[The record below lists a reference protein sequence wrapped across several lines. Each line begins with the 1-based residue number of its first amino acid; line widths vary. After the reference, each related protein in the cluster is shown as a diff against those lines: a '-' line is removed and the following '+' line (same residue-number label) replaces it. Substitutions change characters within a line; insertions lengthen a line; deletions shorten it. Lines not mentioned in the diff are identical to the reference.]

1 MRLSDRIEDEETLA
15 GDGDDGSLELVED
28 ELRLLGRVT
37 ALLEELP
44 EPRNPSEAPV
54 VRELERLREML
65 VSGSES
71 KDTVALTEQWH
82 RNTSL
87 LHQLRRSRESARVD
101 PRSPY
106 FAHLRLSE
114 DGKERDLCLGR
125 ATCIERGV
133 RIVDWRNAPISR
145 IFYGYRQ
152 GDDYEETFGGRVRTG
167 EVVARRTVRIREGT
181 LDRIEAPEGVFV
193 CDEADGRW
201 SHVEREPARL
211 AGGEASA
218 VRGHEASAADGRRLG
233 TELSGDRRRADKRL
247 PEITSLIDAAQ
258 FDLIT
263 RDASGFLVIRGAAG
277 SGKTTVA
284 LHRIAY
290 LAYDDRRYDSERTL
304 FLVFSRALARYVEHV
319 LPALGVKQ
327 VRIETWRD
335 WAAGLRRRH
344 YPALPRDQRQDT
356 PLEISRAKLHAAL
369 EHALAEQVATHPG
382 DRTPEQALDDWA
394 SVLTNEKLLARCF
407 GRAAPGLLEGRALDR
422 FVDWNRR
429 RNEEIFAWLDGD
441 REVQAELDAEDD
453 ALLLRA
459 WQLRVGPLEG
469 RLNRP
474 LRYAHVAIDEVQDFS
489 PTEIRV
495 LLDCLDDRR
504 SLTLAGDTQQHLMAA
519 SGFTSWAAFLDEL
532 GIPGAEI
539 ETLKISYRSSRE
551 IAAFAQAVLG
561 PLQED
566 EAPLAPRSGPP
577 VELFRFTDRGAT
589 VAFLADALR
598 ELAQAEP
605 LASVA
610 VLTPS
615 RAATLA
621 YFDGLERCELHR
633 LRLVADQDFT
643 FAPGVEVT
651 EVEQAKGLEFDYVVL
666 VDVDGEAYP
675 ERDDARRRLHV
686 GATRAVHQ
694 LWLTSVGTPS
704 PLVAPLVKL
713 R

>member
-1 MRLSDRIEDEETLA
+1 MTHRIVEE
-15 GDGDDGSLELVED
+15 EL
-28 ELRLLGRVT
+28 LLLGRVT

-44 EPRNPSEAPV
+44 EPSSPSETPV
-54 VRELERLREML
+54 VRELERLREVL
-65 VSGSES
+65 VSGRES
-71 KDTVALTEQWH
+71 KDLVSLTEQWH
-82 RNTSL
+82 RNTAL
-87 LHQLRRSRESARVD
+87 LRQLRRSRETARVD

-106 FAHLRLSE
+106 FAHLRLRE
-114 DGKERDLCLGR
+114 DEGERDLCLGR

-167 EVVARRTVRIREGT
+167 EVVARRTVRIRDGA
-181 LDRIEAPEGVFV
+181 LDRIEAPEGLFV
-193 CDEADGRW
+193 REHEGDDWEHA
-201 SHVEREPARL
+201 ERQPARL

-218 VRGHEASAADGRRLG
+218 VRAHEPAGVAPRRLG

-247 PEITSLIDAAQ
+247 PEITSLIDAQQ

-263 RDASGFLVIRGAAG
+263 REAGGFLLIRGAAG

-284 LHRIAY
+284 LHRIAF
-290 LAYDDRRYDSERTL
+290 LAYDDPRYDSDRTL
-304 FLVFSRALARYVEHV
+304 FLAFSRALGRYVEHV

-335 WAAGLRRRH
+335 WAAAVRRRH
-344 YPALPRDQRQDT
+344 FPALPREQRQDT
-356 PLEISRAKLHAAL
+356 PLEVARAKLHPAL

-382 DRTPEQALDDWA
+382 ERTLAQALDDWA
-394 SVLTNEKLLARCF
+394 SVLTNEKLLRACFARS
-407 GRAAPGLLEGRALDR
+407 APGLLDGRALER
-422 FVDWNRR
+422 FLDWNRR
-429 RNEEIFAWLDGD
+429 RNEEVFAWLDGD
-441 REVQAELDAEDD
+441 REIQAELDAEDD

-459 WQLRVGPLEG
+459 WQLRVGTLQG
-469 RLNRP
+469 RANRP

-489 PTEIRV
+489 PTEVRV
-495 LLDCLDDRR
+495 LLDCLDPHP
-504 SLTLAGDTQQHLMAA
+504 SLTLAGDTQQHLMAT
-519 SGFTSWAAFLDEL
+519 SGFTSWSAFLDEL
-532 GIPGAEI
+532 GIPGTEI

-551 IAAFAQAVLG
+551 IASFAQAVLG
-561 PLQED
+561 PLRED
-566 EAPLAPRSGPP
+566 EPPLAPRSGPP
-577 VELFRFTDRGAT
+577 VELFRFTDRGAA

-598 ELAQAEP
+598 ELDASEP

-610 VLTPS
+610 MLTPS
-615 RAATLA
+615 RAHTLA
-621 YFDGLERCELHR
+621 YHEGLSRCDLRR

-643 FAPGVEVT
+643 FSPGVEVT

-666 VDVDGEAYP
+666 VDVDAEAYP
-675 ERDDARRRLHV
+675 ESDEARRRLHV

-704 PLVAPLVKL
+704 PLVTPLARL